1 MLPIIPK
8 RLVIAMHKVDFRK
21 SWNGLFHEAKKMGYD
36 PYDGDC
42 VVFIKKDKRQIRA
55 LLGDNLGLIMVSRRF
70 DGGPLPFR
78 WLAGDAP
85 TPESISAA
93 QLTLLLEG
101 ATCQVH
107 DRAEAHNILI

>member
-1 MLPIIPK
+1 MLPITPK

-21 SWNGLFHEAKKMGYD
+21 SWNGLLREAKKMGYD

-42 VVFIKKDKRQIRA
+42 VVFIKRDKRQIRA
-55 LLGDNLGLIMVSRRF
+55 LLGDSLGLIMVSRRF

-78 WLAGDAP
+78 WLTGDAV

-101 ATCQVH
+101 ATCHVQG
-107 DRAEAHNILI
+107 RAEAHHILI